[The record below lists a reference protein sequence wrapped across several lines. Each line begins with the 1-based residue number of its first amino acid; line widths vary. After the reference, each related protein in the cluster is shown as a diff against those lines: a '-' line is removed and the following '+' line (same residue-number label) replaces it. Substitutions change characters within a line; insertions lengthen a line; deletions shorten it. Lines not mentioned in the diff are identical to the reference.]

1 MSALNSSQAN
11 QIFNEKECDHAQR
24 LYFTN
29 DFLAYIHTY
38 IHTYIGTKQ
47 TFLKLH
53 KKLIFSLL
61 KIIASNGI
69 DCSQRI
75 EGLKVEM
82 S

>member
-38 IHTYIGTKQ
+38 IHTYIGTK
-47 TFLKLH
+47 
-53 KKLIFSLL
+53 
-61 KIIASNGI
+61 
-69 DCSQRI
+69 
-75 EGLKVEM
+75 
-82 S
+82 

>member
-38 IHTYIGTKQ
+38 LYRDKID
-47 TFLKLH
+47 FLKLH

-75 EGLKVEM
+75 EGLKVAM